1 MILTAKDFCNST
13 LVRDDGRSAEDKIAG
28 DSLSVARQPR
38 TTPSLLVNASPNYN
52 ISRNMEAR
60 LRKLLS
66 PRRHKGQ
73 QRNDTAPELDLHSVP
88 YTTAPQQNRL
98 PLFHKA
104 GGVTTKQSKVNSP
117 PDRLRS
123 WSYDEAAPGK
133 PPELG
138 DRPHRGNGPVKLQ
151 TSRRLS
157 SGELLVTEQD
167 YDRTLEDIKQGEYI
181 VGGKERRTSRT
192 SSQPKPLTEPP
203 SFKFVPTASN
213 SPRDQVSFSSPIWQ
227 PPSVLGD
234 VAPPTSS
241 SGASGSFGHQERSHS
256 AQEFHSCVSSP
267 VSNTYGF
274 GISSPAQSF
283 FSPYMASTTSLL
295 EPHEEQNPTIQALWK
310 AEYGRLVSIYGQD
323 GVDRTIGELN
333 RDRAQGVQPPPLLS
347 TRNIPYSA
355 SSVSLNQIFQRPPD
369 SIRRGLGIKA
379 SGSTPN
385 LDLAYLDE
393 HSDRSSHAR
402 YSHLSSSA
410 ASSSFTTRTS
420 IAEDPSISRDDIR
433 KIVDE
438 MRTTYLHA
446 IEAHTPLPPLP
457 DPPVKKPR
465 SKKETPSLVSYASV
479 DSSLRSASRQ
489 STSRTKSW
497 QSATT
502 HMTTPRTSVSSPMT
516 RSKRTSSATSRRTSG
531 QAGAGIGILP
541 AIQASP
547 AKSNRSETRKKKND
561 DDVGLKR
568 ADSTTLGAMARK
580 LTILDDRHSSTP
592 SQPTVD
598 SPPIFYNSSR
608 SDSDS
613 GCEMSPPPVS
623 PKHSPVKPLSVQH
636 TPEKHRPVVRQVSPL
651 SKQPWQIDVDQIL
664 PDEELELALDIDDFE
679 ALCDGLFNTAAVEPE
694 PQFNVLQTWDGED
707 KADGDTIAIDGP
719 RISKMPQVLM
729 GQKGLGLTGLH
740 TMI

>member
-1 MILTAKDFCNST
+1 
-13 LVRDDGRSAEDKIAG
+13 
-28 DSLSVARQPR
+28 
-38 TTPSLLVNASPNYN
+38 
-52 ISRNMEAR
+52 MESR

-73 QRNDTAPELDLHSVP
+73 RRQDACPELDLHSVP
-88 YTTAPQQNRL
+88 YTTAPPQGRL
-98 PLFHKA
+98 PLFNKSN
-104 GGVTTKQSKVNSP
+104 GVTAKQSKVNSP

-123 WSYDEAAPGK
+123 LSYDKAAPGK

-181 VGGKERRTSRT
+181 VGGKERRTSHT
-192 SSQPKPLTEPP
+192 SSQPKSPTEPRN
-203 SFKFVPTASN
+203 FKFISTAPS
-213 SPRDQVSFSSPIWQ
+213 SPRDQVTFSSTIWQ
-227 PPSVLGD
+227 PPSVLSD
-234 VAPPTSS
+234 MAPPTSS
-241 SGASGSFGHQERSHS
+241 SWASGSFGHQDRSYS
-256 AQEFHSCVSSP
+256 SQEFHSNISSP
-267 VSNTYGF
+267 GSNNHGL
-274 GISSPAQSF
+274 GISSPAQPF
-283 FSPYMASTTSLL
+283 FSPYMASTASLL

-310 AEYGRLVSIYGQD
+310 AEYGRLVSIYGQV

-333 RDRAQGVQPPPLLS
+333 RDRAEALRPPPLLS
-347 TRNIPYSA
+347 TRDSPYSA
-355 SSVSLNQIFQRPPD
+355 SSVSLNQIIQRPPD
-369 SIRRGLGIKA
+369 SGRRGLGIKA

-402 YSHLSSSA
+402 YSHLSSSG

-420 IAEDPSISRDDIR
+420 VAEDPSISRDDIR

-446 IEAHTPLPPLP
+446 IEAHTPLRPLP
-457 DPPVKKPR
+457 DAPAKKPR
-465 SKKETPSLVSYASV
+465 SKKETPSLASYASV
-479 DSSLRSASRQ
+479 DGSLRSASRQ
-489 STSRTKSW
+489 STTRTKSW
-497 QSATT
+497 QSSTT
-502 HMTTPRTSVSSPMT
+502 LMTTPRTSVSSPML

-531 QAGAGIGILP
+531 QPVAGIATLP

-547 AKSNRSETRKKKND
+547 AKSAKSNKSGTRKKN

-568 ADSTTLGAMARK
+568 ADSTTLGVMARK
-580 LTILDDRHSSTP
+580 LTILDDRHSSIS
-592 SQPTVD
+592 SQPTVG
-598 SPPIFYNSSR
+598 SSLTFYNSSR

-613 GCEMSPPPVS
+613 GSEKSPPPVS
-623 PKHSPVKPLSVQH
+623 PKLSPAKASSVQH
-636 TPEKHRPVVRQVSPL
+636 TPEKHKPAVRQVSPL

-679 ALCDGLFNTAAVEPE
+679 ALCDGLFNTPAMERE
-694 PQFNVLQTWDGED
+694 PQFNMLQRWGGEETAADCDDVLGSD
-707 KADGDTIAIDGP
+707 DGDTLAIDSP
-719 RISKMPQVLM
+719 TILKMPQASM
-729 GQKGLGLTGLH
+729 DQIGLGVTGLP

>member
-1 MILTAKDFCNST
+1 
-13 LVRDDGRSAEDKIAG
+13 
-28 DSLSVARQPR
+28 
-38 TTPSLLVNASPNYN
+38 
-52 ISRNMEAR
+52 MEAR

-66 PRRHKGQ
+66 PRRHKAQ
-73 QRNDTAPELDLHSVP
+73 RRNDAAPELDLHSVP
-88 YTTAPQQNRL
+88 YTTAPPQSRI
-98 PLFHKA
+98 PLFNKSS
-104 GGVTTKQSKVNSP
+104 GVTAKQSKVNPP

-123 WSYDEAAPGK
+123 LSYDEAAPGK

-181 VGGKERRTSRT
+181 VGGKERRTSHT
-192 SSQPKPLTEPP
+192 SSQQKSSTEPP
-203 SFKFVPTASN
+203 HAKFISTAPN
-213 SPRDQVSFSSPIWQ
+213 SPRDQVFFSSPIWQ
-227 PPSVLGD
+227 PPSVLSD
-234 VAPPTSS
+234 MAPPTSS
-241 SGASGSFGHQERSHS
+241 SWASSSFGPQERSQS
-256 AQEFHSCVSSP
+256 AQEFHSHVLSPGSSHH
-267 VSNTYGF
+267 GL

-310 AEYGRLVSIYGQD
+310 AEYGRLVSIYGQA

-333 RDRAQGVQPPPLLS
+333 RDRAQALGPPPLLS
-347 TRNIPYSA
+347 TRDSPYSA
-355 SSVSLNQIFQRPPD
+355 SSMSLSQIIQRPPE
-369 SIRRGLGIKA
+369 SVRRGLGIKA

-385 LDLAYLDE
+385 LDLAYMDE

-402 YSHLSSSA
+402 YSHLSSSG

-446 IEAHTPLPPLP
+446 IEAHTPTKPLP
-457 DPPVKKPR
+457 DVPVKKSR
-465 SKKETPSLVSYASV
+465 SKKQTPSLVSYASV

-489 STSRTKSW
+489 STTRTKSW
-497 QSATT
+497 QSSTT
-502 HMTTPRTSVSSPMT
+502 LTTTPRTSVSSPVI

-531 QAGAGIGILP
+531 QPVAGIATLP

-547 AKSNRSETRKKKND
+547 AKSHRSGTRKQND
-561 DDVGLKR
+561 GDVGLKR
-568 ADSTTLGAMARK
+568 ADSTTLGVMARK
-580 LTILDDRHSSTP
+580 LTILDDRQSSTS
-592 SQPTVD
+592 SQPTVG
-598 SPPIFYNSSR
+598 SPPTIYNSSR
-608 SDSDS
+608 SGSDS
-613 GCEMSPPPVS
+613 CSEESRPSVSPPLS
-623 PKHSPVKPLSVQH
+623 PAKPSSVQH
-636 TPEKHRPVVRQVSPL
+636 TPEKHKPAIREISPL
-651 SKQPWQIDVDQIL
+651 SKQSWQIDVDQIL

-679 ALCDGLFNTAAVEPE
+679 ALCDGLFNTPAMEAE
-694 PQFNVLQTWDGED
+694 PQFNVLRTWSGDGKAED
-707 KADGDTIAIDGP
+707 GDDVLGSDDGDTIAIDSP
-719 RISKMPQVLM
+719 TLLKMPPVSIDQR
-729 GQKGLGLTGLH
+729 GLSLTGLP